1 MILERIMGSGEEKNE
16 DTLSQA
22 DRGMSLFSMFYEY
35 YMVTLLKESSKKKIN
50 WKYLSPFKN
59 ENSSPLVE
67 HKTIQYLAID

>member
-50 WKYLSPFKN
+50 
-59 ENSSPLVE
+59 
-67 HKTIQYLAID
+67 